1 MDDFDGVASRSLDE
15 IDLAVLHAM
24 QIDARAPWTRIA
36 AVIGVDA
43 ATVVRHWSALRAD
56 GLAWLTAWP
65 TPQRWS
71 STTDLGVALLDS
83 RTPDHALAAVVQ
95 QPWVLSVDET
105 SAGYLALLATSAG
118 LARLGDRA
126 RELAADGAP
135 VLRMDV
141 AASIV
146 AEDSTWRLAVL
157 SAAQQ
162 RSLRAGGPTDAAGK
176 GAAAG
181 VARQTAIGSAAAVK
195 PIPTARQV
203 AEATVAEIA
212 AALDEDPRMPAATL
226 ALRLGVSEA
235 TARRN
240 LDRVTA
246 AGLLRF
252 GCDLA
257 MPAAGFRRGVVLW
270 GRSDDPEGAATRA
283 ARLPEV
289 HRAGILVGAAPLFV
303 CLRARSLTA
312 LPAVERSWGAD
323 VEISDRWTVLRSMKR
338 NGHVLDADG
347 RSVARVAPSW

>member
-1 MDDFDGVASRSLDE
+1 MDDLDDGASRSLDE
-15 IDLAVLHAM
+15 IDLAVLHAL
-24 QIDARAPWTRIA
+24 QIDARSPWTRIA

-71 STTDLGVALLDS
+71 SSTDLGVALLDS
-83 RTPDHALAAVVQ
+83 RTPADALAAVAQ

-126 RELAADGAP
+126 RELADVGAP
-135 VLRMDV
+135 VVRMDV

-162 RSLRAGGPTDAAGK
+162 RALRAGGPTDAAGK
-176 GAAAG
+176 GAGAPP
-181 VARQTAIGSAAAVK
+181 VVKPAAA
-195 PIPTARQV
+195 TRQV
-203 AEATVAEIA
+203 AAATVAEIA

-235 TARRN
+235 TARRT
-240 LDRVTA
+240 LERVTA

-270 GRSDDPEGAATRA
+270 GRSDDPEGAAARA

>member
-1 MDDFDGVASRSLDE
+1 MEDVDDATVARSLDE
-15 IDLAVLHAM
+15 IDLAVLHAL

-71 STTDLGVALLDS
+71 ATTDLGVALLDS
-83 RTPDHALAAVVQ
+83 RTPADALAAVVRR
-95 QPWVLSVDET
+95 PWVLSVDET
-105 SAGYLALLATSAG
+105 SAGFLALLATSAG

-126 RELAADGAP
+126 RELADDGAR

-157 SAAQQ
+157 SNAQQ
-162 RSLRAGGPTDAAGK
+162 RSLRAGAPSDAVGSRPI
-176 GAAAG
+176 AA
-181 VARQTAIGSAAAVK
+181 T
-195 PIPTARQV
+195 TL
-203 AEATVAEIA
+203 AEIA

-235 TARRN
+235 TARRH
-240 LDRVTA
+240 LERATA

-270 GRSDDPEGAATRA
+270 GRSEDPEGAAVRA

-303 CLRARSLTA
+303 CLRSRSLTS
-312 LPAVERSWGAD
+312 LPAVERAWGGD
-323 VEISDRWTVLRSMKR
+323 VEISDRWAVLRGMKR
-338 NGHVLDADG
+338 NGHVLDAEG

>member
-1 MDDFDGVASRSLDE
+1 MDDVHGVVPRSLDE
-15 IDLAVLHAM
+15 IDLAVLHAL

-71 STTDLGVALLDS
+71 STTDLGIVLLDS
-83 RTPDHALAAVVQ
+83 RTPGDALAAVVQ
-95 QPWVLSVDET
+95 RPWVLSVDET
-105 SAGYLALLATSAG
+105 SAGYLALVATSAG

-126 RELAADGAP
+126 RELSDDGAP

-162 RSLRAGGPTDAAGK
+162 RSLRAGGPAD
-176 GAAAG
+176 AAAG
-181 VARQTAIGSAAAVK
+181 VARQAAVGQTAMGSAAAVK
-195 PIPTARQV
+195 PV
-203 AEATVAEIA
+203 AGTRPIAAATVAEIA

-226 ALRLGVSEA
+226 AVRLGVSEA
-235 TARRN
+235 TARRT
-240 LDRVTA
+240 LERVTA

-283 ARLPEV
+283 VRLPEV

-323 VEISDRWTVLRSMKR
+323 VEITDRWTVLRSMKR

>member
-1 MDDFDGVASRSLDE
+1 MDEDRGEVGGRSLDE
-15 IDLAVLHAM
+15 IDLAVLHAL
-24 QIDARAPWTRIA
+24 QIDARAPWTRVA

-83 RTPDHALAAVVQ
+83 RIPAEALAAVVRR
-95 QPWVLSVDET
+95 PWVLSVDET

-118 LARLGDRA
+118 LAKLGDRA
-126 RELAADGAP
+126 RELADDGAP

-157 SAAQQ
+157 SNAQQ
-162 RSLRAGGPTDAAGK
+162 RSLRAGTPA
-176 GAAAG
+176 GAATP
-181 VARQTAIGSAAAVK
+181 R
-195 PIPTARQV
+195 PIAPSTL
-203 AEATVAEIA
+203 AEIT
-212 AALDEDPRMPAATL
+212 AALDEDARMPAATL

-240 LDRVTA
+240 LERATA

-270 GRSDDPEGAATRA
+270 GRSEDPEGAAARA

-312 LPAVERSWGAD
+312 LPAVERAWGGD
-323 VEISDRWTVLRSMKR
+323 VQISDRWTVLRSMKR
-338 NGHVLDADG
+338 NGHLLDADG

>member
-1 MDDFDGVASRSLDE
+1 MDEDRGEVGGRSLDE
-15 IDLAVLHAM
+15 IDLAVLHAL
-24 QIDARAPWTRIA
+24 QIDARAPWTRVA
-36 AVIGVDA
+36 AIIGVDA

-83 RTPDHALAAVVQ
+83 RIPAEALAAVVRR
-95 QPWVLSVDET
+95 PWVLSVDET

-118 LARLGDRA
+118 LAKLGDRA
-126 RELAADGAP
+126 RELADDGAP

-157 SAAQQ
+157 SHAQQ
-162 RSLRAGGPTDAAGK
+162 RSLRAGTPA
-176 GAAAG
+176 GAATP
-181 VARQTAIGSAAAVK
+181 R
-195 PIPTARQV
+195 PIAPSTL
-203 AEATVAEIA
+203 AEIT
-212 AALDEDPRMPAATL
+212 AALDEDARMPAATL

-240 LDRVTA
+240 LERATA

-270 GRSDDPEGAATRA
+270 GRSEDPEGAAARA

-312 LPAVERSWGAD
+312 LPAVERAWGGD
-323 VEISDRWTVLRSMKR
+323 VQISDRWTVLRSMKR
-338 NGHVLDADG
+338 NGHLLDADG
-347 RSVARVAPSW
+347 RSAARVAPSW

>member
-1 MDDFDGVASRSLDE
+1 MDEDRGEVGGRSLDE
-15 IDLAVLHAM
+15 IDLAVLHAL
-24 QIDARAPWTRIA
+24 QIDARAPWTRVA

-83 RTPDHALAAVVQ
+83 RISAEALAAVVRR
-95 QPWVLSVDET
+95 PWVLSVDET

-118 LARLGDRA
+118 LAKLGDRA
-126 RELAADGAP
+126 RELADDGAP

-157 SAAQQ
+157 SNAQQ
-162 RSLRAGGPTDAAGK
+162 RSLRAGTPA
-176 GAAAG
+176 GAATP
-181 VARQTAIGSAAAVK
+181 R
-195 PIPTARQV
+195 P
-203 AEATVAEIA
+203 
-212 AALDEDPRMPAATL
+212 AALDEDARMPAATL

-240 LDRVTA
+240 LERATA

-270 GRSDDPEGAATRA
+270 GRSEDPEGAAARA

-312 LPAVERSWGAD
+312 LPAVERAWGGD
-323 VEISDRWTVLRSMKR
+323 VQISDRWTVLRSMKR
-338 NGHVLDADG
+338 NGHLLDADG
-347 RSVARVAPSW
+347 RSVDRVAPSW

>member
-1 MDDFDGVASRSLDE
+1 MDEDRGEVGGRSLDE
-15 IDLAVLHAM
+15 IDLAVLHAL
-24 QIDARAPWTRIA
+24 QIDARAPWTRVA

-83 RTPDHALAAVVQ
+83 RIPAEALAAVVRR
-95 QPWVLSVDET
+95 PWVLSVDET

-118 LARLGDRA
+118 LAKLGDRA
-126 RELAADGAP
+126 RELADDGAP

-157 SAAQQ
+157 SNAQQ
-162 RSLRAGGPTDAAGK
+162 RSLRAGTPA
-176 GAAAG
+176 GAATP
-181 VARQTAIGSAAAVK
+181 R
-195 PIPTARQV
+195 PIAPSTL
-203 AEATVAEIA
+203 AEIT
-212 AALDEDPRMPAATL
+212 AALDEDARMPAATL

-235 TARRN
+235 TSRRN
-240 LDRVTA
+240 LERATA

-257 MPAAGFRRGVVLW
+257 MPAAGFGRGVVLW
-270 GRSDDPEGAATRA
+270 GRSEDPEGAAARA

-312 LPAVERSWGAD
+312 LPAVERAWGGD
-323 VEISDRWTVLRSMKR
+323 VQISDRWTVLRSMKR
-338 NGHVLDADG
+338 NGHLLDADG